1 MKAQLTKKFKNRVET
16 FGVPQRATARLIGVS
31 PQQFS
36 EIWNGNAQP
45 STTFIIKAI
54 QAGLGEN
61 FSDIAE
67 ARAEENQQQ
76 K

>member
-1 MKAQLTKKFKNRVET
+1 MSAILTDDFKAKINSLGITQLAVAKMMGIT
-16 FGVPQRATARLIGVS
+16 
-31 PQQFS
+31 PQQFNQ
-36 EIWNGNAQP
+36 IWNGNAQP
-45 STTFIIKAI
+45 STTFIVKAI

-67 ARAEENQQQ
+67 ARAEESQQQ